1 MANIN
6 SIIEPEYRVNI
17 YLDTN
22 ILVDYVEKTYS
33 SLNKSIDFLAQCPF
47 VNLRS
52 SHYVLFEFT
61 EVRKLRLFWIKADPD
76 KTEVYENVR
85 NTIKKSWKY
94 KGKVYDDFKEEIEI
108 TVSSELE
115 IIKNSLQLNFDEHVL
130 HDELVY
136 PTNSL
141 CLATKISKEDCL
153 VMVSCMH
160 PDKDIVL
167 DHCLLLTRDSQYFTA
182 YTDNRADVD
191 KVFGDNKLNTP
202 ILVRAEDLRI
212 NGQGTQYNLYNN
224 DSSSDIEKY
233 WVWLITTMLKNNCAL
248 QYVGAT
254 YEHGGNE
261 DAKKCIY
268 FEMDGVS
275 KVLRESSGLYF
286 VFNDLTQ
293 KVILSGPFEFW
304 NLQRVGLPHTNPD
317 FPKYSFKMEDL
328 DTVLLSKLR
337 ENGNCVFYYDI

>member
-1 MANIN
+1 MANTN
-6 SIIEPEYRVNI
+6 SIVEPEYRVNV

-22 ILVDYVEKTYS
+22 ILVDYVERTYPL
-33 SLNKSIDFLAQCPF
+33 LNKSIDFLAQCPF

-61 EVRKLRLFWIKADPD
+61 EIRKLRLFWAKADPA
-76 KTEVYENVR
+76 KTEAYESVR
-85 NTIKKSWKY
+85 NNIKKTWGY
-94 KGKVYDDFKEEIEI
+94 HGKAYDDFKTEIAS

-115 IIKNSLQLNFDEHVL
+115 LIKNNLQLNFDEHVL
-130 HDELVY
+130 HDGLVY

-160 PDKDIVL
+160 PDKEIVL
-167 DHCLLLTRDSQYFTA
+167 DHCLLLTRDSQYYKA
-182 YTDNRADVD
+182 YSDNRADAD
-191 KVFGDNKLNTP
+191 KVFGDNQLNTP
-202 ILVRAEDLRI
+202 VLVRTEDLRV
-212 NGQGTQYNLYNN
+212 NEQGTQYNLYNE
-224 DSSSDIEKY
+224 DGCSDIEKY
-233 WVWLITTMLKNNCAL
+233 WIWLITTTLKNNHAL
-248 QYVGAT
+248 QYVGTT

-261 DAKKCIY
+261 AAKKCVY
-268 FEMDGVS
+268 FEMDGED

-304 NLQRVGLPHTNPD
+304 NNQPIELPHTDPD
-317 FPKYSFKMEDL
+317 SPKYSFKMEGL
-328 DTVLLSKLR
+328 DSVLLKKLR
-337 ENGNCVFYYDI
+337 ENGNSVFYYDI